1 VRVFYCLE
9 IGMSELNILFP
20 KPVVAEVG
28 GKSVKIYPVKL
39 MDFELYGKEAVAL
52 MGALDQ
58 LTSER
63 LLRYADD
70 HSAGIRRVLLRTT
83 SLTWLQVRRI
93 DSVTAIQLFVEVV
106 RVNSG
111 FFGEALPGMVRALS
125 GALSSS
131 A

>member
-1 VRVFYCLE
+1 
-9 IGMSELNILFP
+9 MSELNILFP
-20 KPVVAEVG
+20 KPVITEVCG
-28 GKSVKIYPVKL
+28 RSVSIYPVKL
-39 MDFELYGKEAVAL
+39 IDFELYGKEAVAL

-70 HSAGIRRVLLRTT
+70 HSAGIRKVLLRTT
-83 SLTWLQVRRI
+83 SLNWLQVRRI